1 MIIETRLLN
10 ENESTL
16 WDRFVASHDQ
26 SGPYLTTSWR
36 KIICSTY
43 RHTSYLLVAFE
54 KPPLITD
61 VEFFPASAAASATV
75 GPAGYRSP
83 VLGVLHLIHMR
94 HPFFRNRLI
103 SLPYLDS
110 SGILSNSAEASNALL
125 QSAIRIGRRLK
136 VQYLE
141 LRQPNPL
148 EGITEPSAW
157 AGDRGLSNPSAR
169 LSLLSDKSR
178 MLLPLPGS
186 SDELMKS
193 FKSKL
198 RSQITKSLRL
208 GLTARVGTH
217 ELLEDFYVVFSR
229 NMRDLGSP
237 VHDKALLA
245 RAISEIPDCAKL
257 IVVYQERKPMACGFI
272 IGHKRMMTNPWASA
286 LKAYS
291 KSNPNMLLYW
301 TMLQYSSDHGYTL
314 FDFGRSTPGEGT
326 FKFKEQWGAKP
337 HPLYWYRFEFNAAGQ
352 AATFSEKNKF
362 ERFIAIWK
370 KFPLPIANRLGPPIR
385 KHIGL

>member
-1 MIIETRLLN
+1 MTVETRLLN
-10 ENESTL
+10 ENESML

-26 SGPYLTTSWR
+26 SGPYLAASWR

-43 RHTSYLLVAFE
+43 RHKSYLLVAYE
-54 KPPLITD
+54 KPTRPTD
-61 VEFFPASAAASATV
+61 AEFSPASATAFSTAS
-75 GPAGYRSP
+75 PAEYRSP
-83 VLGVLHLIHMR
+83 VLGGVHLIHMR
-94 HPFFRNRLI
+94 NPLFGNRLI

-110 SGILSNSAEASNALL
+110 SGILSNSANASRALL
-125 QSAIRIGRRLK
+125 QSAIQIGRRLK

-141 LRQPNPL
+141 LRQPNPVA
-148 EGITEPSAW
+148 GITELSAMD
-157 AGDRGLSNPSAR
+157 GNRGPSNPSVR
-169 LSLLSDKSR
+169 VSVNSDKSR

-186 SDELMKS
+186 SAELMKS

-208 GLTARVGTH
+208 GLTANVGRH
-217 ELLEDFYVVFSR
+217 ELLEDFYFVFSR

-237 VHDKALLA
+237 VHDKAFIS
-245 RAISEIPDCAKL
+245 RAIREIPDSARL
-257 IVVYQERKPMACGFI
+257 IVVYFDGKPMACGFI

-286 LKAYS
+286 LKVYS

-301 TMLQYSSDHGYTL
+301 TMLQYASDHGYTL

-326 FKFKEQWGAKP
+326 FRFKEQWGAKP
-337 HPLYWYRFEFNAAGQ
+337 LPLYWYRFEFNATGP

-362 ERFIAIWK
+362 DRFIAIWK
-370 KFPLPIANRLGPPIR
+370 KFPLPIANRLGPLIR